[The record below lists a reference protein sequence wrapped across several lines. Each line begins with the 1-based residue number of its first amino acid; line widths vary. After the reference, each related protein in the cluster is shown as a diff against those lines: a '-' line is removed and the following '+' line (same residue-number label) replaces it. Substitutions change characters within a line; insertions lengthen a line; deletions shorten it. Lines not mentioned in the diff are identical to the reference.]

1 MGGHAGL
8 LAVQITATHYRMHDR
23 GGQWGIPVLAIG
35 VAFLCYG
42 IVLMVRG
49 IMWRAAAFST
59 RGRVIDHVS
68 GPGRGGRMSAR
79 PVIEF
84 EAEGMT
90 VMFRGQVA
98 GRPGT
103 WPLGQTVE
111 VLYDRS
117 DPRRAGLADAG
128 LALSWWLIL
137 GIGVLGA
144 FIAVIST

>member
-1 MGGHAGL
+1 MGGLAGI
-8 LAVQITATHYRMHDR
+8 LAVQIGAVHHRMPDR

-35 VAFLCYG
+35 LGFLYYG
-42 IVLMVRG
+42 ILLMVRSRL
-49 IMWRAAAFST
+49 WRAAASST

-68 GPGRGGRMSAR
+68 RVGRGGRTTAR
-79 PVIEF
+79 PVVQF
-84 EAEGMT
+84 EAEGRI
-90 VMFRGQVA
+90 VMFRGQMA

-103 WPLGQTVE
+103 WPLGQTVD

-128 LALSWWLIL
+128 LALSWWLIM

-144 FIAVIST
+144 FFAIISG